1 MPRMFGT
8 DGVRGLANRALTA
21 QLALD
26 LGDAAVRVLGD
37 DGDKSEFDGRRR
49 ALVGR
54 DTRVSGDFLAA
65 ALSAGMSAGGF
76 DVIDAGIIP
85 TPGVAYL
92 TSVLNVE
99 MGAVI
104 SASHN
109 PMPDNG
115 IKFFARGGFKLP
127 DTKEDEIES
136 VLGQDWERP
145 TGAGVGRISHDTAT
159 ATNLYIDHLVSTIAP
174 IGPDKSQPT
183 PLKGLKVVADC
194 ANGATSV
201 VAPEALRRAGADV
214 IVINASPDGYNIN
227 KNAGSTHPEQLQA
240 PEPFASLARQSSALS
255 QLPSLPQ
262 HPLPATPPR
271 LSVDVPGRKWQQI
284 QAFASHLSFARK
296 PQHWLDWCAGKG
308 HLGRLLASDG
318 SQLTCLEWDPQLVAS
333 GQQLSQRAGINARHQ
348 QQDVLAENAAQHLH
362 SEHCPVALHACG
374 DLHVRLLKLASQ
386 AGCQQLAVAPCCY
399 NRIRTSHY
407 QAMSQTAKAS
417 HLQLSLEDLRL
428 PLSETVTAGA
438 RVRRQRDQSMAWRPG
453 FDLLQRELRQCDEYL
468 HTPSL
473 PGDWLHKSFAQFC
486 LDLAA
491 LKGIPIIGGGSSW
504 NGRLSSIGV
513 ALGFVFAFTALTFA
527 LVETRLGRIA
537 RDRYGLLAEN
547 VSDVNDLWT
556 FARDSRSRD
565 PNWKLIATESEQ

>member
-8 DGVRGLANRALTA
+8 DGVRGLANRDLTA

-26 LGDAAVRVLGD
+26 LGDAAVRVLGNN
-37 DGDKSEFDGRRR
+37 GNRGEFGGRRR

-127 DTKEDEIES
+127 DTKEDEIEA

-145 TGAGVGRISHDTAT
+145 TGAAVGRVSHDTAT

-174 IGPDKSQPT
+174 IGPDKSQPK
-183 PLKGLKVVADC
+183 PLKGLKIVADC

-240 PEPFASLARQSSALS
+240 MVKASDAAMGVAFDGDADRCLAVDEDGNMVNGDQIMGILARA
-255 QLPSLPQ
+255 
-262 HPLPATPPR
+262 
-271 LSVDVPGRKWQQI
+271 K
-284 QAFASHLSFARK
+284 K
-296 PQHWLDWCAGKG
+296 NAGKLN
-308 HLGRLLASDG
+308 HDTLVVTVMSNLG
-318 SQLTCLEWDPQLVAS
+318 
-333 GQQLSQRAGINARHQ
+333 
-348 QQDVLAENAAQHLH
+348 
-362 SEHCPVALHACG
+362 
-374 DLHVRLLKLASQ
+374 LKLALRSMGIKTVQ
-386 AGCQQLAVAPCCY
+386 TNVGDRYVLEEMLRGDYSLGGEQSGHVI
-399 NRIRTSHY
+399 NREFAT
-407 QAMSQTAKAS
+407 T
-417 HLQLSLEDLRL
+417 
-428 PLSETVTAGA
+428 
-438 RVRRQRDQSMAWRPG
+438 
-453 FDLLQRELRQCDEYL
+453 
-468 HTPSL
+468 
-473 PGDWLHKSFAQFC
+473 GDGTL
-486 LDLAA
+486 
-491 LKGIPIIGGGSSW
+491 
-504 NGRLSSIGV
+504 
-513 ALGFVFAFTALTFA
+513 TALTLCNEVVQSGKSLKELAADFPQLPQQLTNVPNVDKLAADTNAKVQAAVEREEKMLGDTGRVLLRPSGTEPLVRVMAEAETQQQADEVCERLAKVVADELA
-527 LVETRLGRIA
+527 L
-537 RDRYGLLAEN
+537 
-547 VSDVNDLWT
+547 
-556 FARDSRSRD
+556 
-565 PNWKLIATESEQ
+565 

>member
-127 DTKEDEIES
+127 DTKEDEIEN

-240 PEPFASLARQSSALS
+240 MVKASGADLGVAFDGDADRCLAVDEDGTMVNGDQIMGILARA
-255 QLPSLPQ
+255 
-262 HPLPATPPR
+262 
-271 LSVDVPGRKWQQI
+271 K
-284 QAFASHLSFARK
+284 K
-296 PQHWLDWCAGKG
+296 NAGKLN
-308 HLGRLLASDG
+308 HDTLVVTVMSNLG
-318 SQLTCLEWDPQLVAS
+318 
-333 GQQLSQRAGINARHQ
+333 
-348 QQDVLAENAAQHLH
+348 
-362 SEHCPVALHACG
+362 
-374 DLHVRLLKLASQ
+374 LKLALRSMGIKTVQ
-386 AGCQQLAVAPCCY
+386 TGVGDRYVLEEMLRGDYSLGGEQSGHVI
-399 NRIRTSHY
+399 NREFAT
-407 QAMSQTAKAS
+407 T
-417 HLQLSLEDLRL
+417 
-428 PLSETVTAGA
+428 
-438 RVRRQRDQSMAWRPG
+438 
-453 FDLLQRELRQCDEYL
+453 
-468 HTPSL
+468 
-473 PGDWLHKSFAQFC
+473 GDGTL
-486 LDLAA
+486 
-491 LKGIPIIGGGSSW
+491 
-504 NGRLSSIGV
+504 
-513 ALGFVFAFTALTFA
+513 TALTCATKWSTPARVSKNSHPTSRNCRNLINVPNVDKLAAKTNAKVQAAVEREEKMLGDTGRVLLRPSGTEPLVRVMAEAETQQQADEVCDRLAKVVAEELA
-527 LVETRLGRIA
+527 L
-537 RDRYGLLAEN
+537 
-547 VSDVNDLWT
+547 
-556 FARDSRSRD
+556 
-565 PNWKLIATESEQ
+565 

>member
-127 DTKEDEIES
+127 DTKEDEIEN

-240 PEPFASLARQSSALS
+240 MVKASGADLGVAFDGDADRCLAVDGEGNMVGVGDRYVLEEMLRGDYSLGGEQSGHVINREFATTGDGTLTALTLCNEVVNSGKSL
-255 QLPSLPQ
+255 
-262 HPLPATPPR
+262 
-271 LSVDVPGRKWQQI
+271 KE
-284 QAFASHLSFARK
+284 
-296 PQHWLDWCAGKG
+296 
-308 HLGRLLASDG
+308 LASDF
-318 SQLTCLEWDPQLVAS
+318 PQLPQTLINVPNVDKLAAKTNAKVQAAVEREEKMLGDTGRVLLRPS
-333 GQQLSQRAGINARHQ
+333 GTEPLVRVMAEAETQ
-348 QQDVLAENAAQHLH
+348 QQADEVCDRLAKV
-362 SEHCPVALHACG
+362 VAEE
-374 DLHVRLLKLASQ
+374 LA
-386 AGCQQLAVAPCCY
+386 L
-399 NRIRTSHY
+399 
-407 QAMSQTAKAS
+407 
-417 HLQLSLEDLRL
+417 
-428 PLSETVTAGA
+428 
-438 RVRRQRDQSMAWRPG
+438 
-453 FDLLQRELRQCDEYL
+453 
-468 HTPSL
+468 
-473 PGDWLHKSFAQFC
+473 
-486 LDLAA
+486 
-491 LKGIPIIGGGSSW
+491 
-504 NGRLSSIGV
+504 
-513 ALGFVFAFTALTFA
+513 
-527 LVETRLGRIA
+527 
-537 RDRYGLLAEN
+537 
-547 VSDVNDLWT
+547 
-556 FARDSRSRD
+556 
-565 PNWKLIATESEQ
+565 

>member
-37 DGDKSEFDGRRR
+37 DGGKSEFDGRRR

-214 IVINASPDGYNIN
+214 SVINASPDGYNIN

-240 PEPFASLARQSSALS
+240 MVKASGADLGVAFDGDAD
-255 QLPSLPQ
+255 
-262 HPLPATPPR
+262 PLPCR
-271 LSVDVPGRKWQQI
+271 R
-284 QAFASHLSFARK
+284 R
-296 PQHWLDWCAGKG
+296 
-308 HLGRLLASDG
+308 
-318 SQLTCLEWDPQLVAS
+318 
-333 GQQLSQRAGINARHQ
+333 
-348 QQDVLAENAAQHLH
+348 
-362 SEHCPVALHACG
+362 
-374 DLHVRLLKLASQ
+374 
-386 AGCQQLAVAPCCY
+386 
-399 NRIRTSHY
+399 
-407 QAMSQTAKAS
+407 
-417 HLQLSLEDLRL
+417 
-428 PLSETVTAGA
+428 
-438 RVRRQRDQSMAWRPG
+438 RRQYGQRRPDHGHSCTCQEKRGQTQPRHPRGNRDEQPRSEARPAFHG
-453 FDLLQRELRQCDEYL
+453 HQNRANRRGRSLR
-468 HTPSL
+468 
-473 PGDWLHKSFAQFC
+473 A
-486 LDLAA
+486 
-491 LKGIPIIGGGSSW
+491 
-504 NGRLSSIGV
+504 
-513 ALGFVFAFTALTFA
+513 
-527 LVETRLGRIA
+527 
-537 RDRYGLLAEN
+537 
-547 VSDVNDLWT
+547 
-556 FARDSRSRD
+556 
-565 PNWKLIATESEQ
+565 

>member
-201 VAPEALRRAGADV
+201 VAPEALRRAGA
-214 IVINASPDGYNIN
+214 GH
-227 KNAGSTHPEQLQA
+227 GQGLRRRH
-240 PEPFASLARQSSALS
+240 
-255 QLPSLPQ
+255 
-262 HPLPATPPR
+262 
-271 LSVDVPGRKWQQI
+271 GR
-284 QAFASHLSFARK
+284 
-296 PQHWLDWCAGKG
+296 
-308 HLGRLLASDG
+308 
-318 SQLTCLEWDPQLVAS
+318 CLRW
-333 GQQLSQRAGINARHQ
+333 
-348 QQDVLAENAAQHLH
+348 
-362 SEHCPVALHACG
+362 
-374 DLHVRLLKLASQ
+374 
-386 AGCQQLAVAPCCY
+386 
-399 NRIRTSHY
+399 
-407 QAMSQTAKAS
+407 
-417 HLQLSLEDLRL
+417 
-428 PLSETVTAGA
+428 
-438 RVRRQRDQSMAWRPG
+438 
-453 FDLLQRELRQCDEYL
+453 
-468 HTPSL
+468 
-473 PGDWLHKSFAQFC
+473 
-486 LDLAA
+486 
-491 LKGIPIIGGGSSW
+491 
-504 NGRLSSIGV
+504 
-513 ALGFVFAFTALTFA
+513 
-527 LVETRLGRIA
+527 
-537 RDRYGLLAEN
+537 
-547 VSDVNDLWT
+547 
-556 FARDSRSRD
+556 
-565 PNWKLIATESEQ
+565 